1 MSIENLLKAY
11 DEPCFAKK
19 NFWQDRVHQLLEKH
33 TENTEESLMQKI
45 AMMMCVVALTFV
57 ACNEHPGEYSDANNN
72 NEPAVNN
79 NNSGTNDNNCCDVQP
94 TFTAWSTDML
104 ATWVQKQDGSV
115 ELGAVL
121 TPESCDGERARYD
134 YYVTSR
140 PMVFLFSASTDL
152 TIQSTIPL
160 EAYIVNQNPD
170 DPWSFWV
177 MEFEIKEFY
186 GLDPFWHIKRFPT
199 SMSQAEG
206 FKYSASAFIC
216 GKQIDAINLGCWNV
230 FEDAFFEPAG
240 NQRNYYFE
248 EDEFGEIFVLIVV
261 R

>member
-1 MSIENLLKAY
+1 
-11 DEPCFAKK
+11 
-19 NFWQDRVHQLLEKH
+19 
-33 TENTEESLMQKI
+33 MQKI
-45 AMMMCVVALTFV
+45 AMMMCVMAVLLIG
-57 ACNEHPGEYSDANNN
+57 CNEHPGEYTNTNNN
-72 NEPAVNN
+72 VNTN
-79 NNSGTNDNNCCDVQP
+79 TNDNNCCDVQP

-115 ELGAVL
+115 ELGPVL

-140 PMVFLFSASTDL
+140 PMVILFSASTDF

-160 EAYIVNQNPD
+160 EAYLVNQNPD

-177 MEFEIKEFY
+177 MEFQIREFY
-186 GLDPFWHIKRFPT
+186 GLDPFWHIERFPA

-216 GKQIDAINLGCWNV
+216 GKQINAINLGCWNQ

-248 EDEFGEIFVLIVV
+248 EEEFGEIFVLIVV